1 MIKAQE
7 IALAQ
12 GLTDVETL
20 GRPRPVSIYTPARLS
35 NCDPL
40 RVLKDE
46 GARVL
51 ARVEGAGFHD
61 PLELEEG
68 AQ

>member
-1 MIKAQE
+1 MINAQE

-12 GLTDVETL
+12 GLADVETL
-20 GRPRPVSIYTPARLS
+20 GRPRPVSIYTPDRLS

-40 RVLKDE
+40 RVLKDD

-61 PLELEEG
+61 
-68 AQ
+68 